1 MGSTKVVR
9 KQRKIVT
16 NNLSLDQNRP
26 GFVKYDADKK
36 ETVLAVNSA
45 LDNYQ
50 LIGRT
55 SASRETYQNI
65 DTSTSVR
72 DQFQRGDYEYFR
84 SSESIPRRPEDIIL
98 MCMQAYRRVGL
109 IRNIIDLMSDFGAE
123 GVRLVHPN
131 PRIQKFYRGWFRKV
145 GGVERTERF
154 LNVLYRCG
162 NVIVNRSM
170 AKIDLKDERRMRA
183 LGVDE
188 IVGPDIEPDL
198 SVQPLSRTIPYRY
211 VFLNPLSLEI
221 LGKDVAQ
228 FVGKQAYAIKIN
240 NNIRRAATTPKNEYE
255 RRLIAA
261 LPVDLRNAILRG
273 DREFPLDP
281 SKVSAYHYKKDD
293 WQNWADPLIFAVLDD
308 LILLEKM
315 KLADLAALD
324 GAISQVRLWKLGDL
338 EKEIFPTDVAV
349 NKLAEILLSNTG
361 GGAFDL
367 IWGPELTLE
376 ETSTEVHMFLGGAKY
391 EPVWNSIYAGLG
403 VPPTLTGASTAS
415 GFTNNYISLKTLIQ
429 RLEYGR
435 SIVRSF
441 WEQEIELVRRAMGF
455 QRSARVEF
463 DRMTLSDEAAEKAL
477 YISLVERD
485 IISIDTLLE
494 RFGEIP
500 EIEMLKRRRED
511 KLREQGLM
519 AEKAG
524 PYHTAEKMHERV
536 VAALSRGY
544 MTPEQAEIEIP
555 VEFQGQKPPFD
566 KQLEAQI
573 KAKAMSGGPSTP
585 KKKSGGTGGRPKNS
599 KDSSQRKRT
608 AKPVGAS
615 EESVDFLTHLVWAKE
630 AQAKITDLVTPAI
643 LDFYGKKNLRS
654 LSSDEA
660 EHAEKTKFSIL
671 CSIKPFSEI
680 TPELIA
686 PILKAGALKNKVAAN
701 IYQQYKNYIVHRS
714 GREPTMDELRLI
726 QAATFATIYTMASM
740 KARSVVQGFGDTE
753 TWALMAAK
761 RAIRVGNQTSFNILN
776 VYYTKVA
783 DGWICTL
790 TYEYEVKLT

>member
-1 MGSTKVVR
+1 MVR
-9 KQRKIVT
+9 RPRKIAT
-16 NNLSLDQNRP
+16 NNLSLDEVKP
-26 GFVKYDADKK
+26 GFVKFDATQNDSIR
-36 ETVLAVNSA
+36 AINSG
-45 LDNYQ
+45 LDSYQ
-50 LIGRT
+50 GFST
-55 SASRETYQNI
+55 QASRDTYQGI
-65 DTSTSVR
+65 ETSTSVR
-72 DQFQRGDYEYFR
+72 DQFRRGDYEYFR

-154 LNVLYRCG
+154 LNILYRCG
-162 NVIVNRSM
+162 NTVVNRSM

-188 IVGPDIEPDL
+188 IIRPDINTDPKL
-198 SVQPLSRTIPYRY
+198 TPLSRTIPYRY
-211 VFLNPLSLEI
+211 VFLNPLTLDI

-228 FVGKQAYAIKIN
+228 FVGKQVYAIKIN

-255 RRLIAA
+255 RKLIES
-261 LPVDLRNAILRG
+261 LPVDLRNAIIRG
-273 DREFPLDP
+273 DRIFPLDP
-281 SKVSAYHYKKDD
+281 AKVSSFHYKKDD

-376 ETSTEVHMFLGGAKY
+376 ETSTEVHMFLGGEKY

-403 VPPTLTGASTAS
+403 VPPTLTGAATAS
-415 GFTNNYISLKTLIQ
+415 GFTNNYISLKTLVQ

-435 SIVRSF
+435 SVVRSF
-441 WEQEIELVRRAMGF
+441 WENEIELVRLAMGF
-455 QRSARVEF
+455 QRGARVEF
-463 DRMTLSDEAAEKAL
+463 GRMTLSDEAAEKAL

-511 KLREQGLM
+511 KLRDQGLM

-524 PYHTAEKMHERV
+524 PYHTAEKIHERV

-544 MTPEQAEIEIP
+544 ITPEQAEIEIP

-573 KAKAMSGGPSTP
+573 KAKAMTGGPSTP
-585 KKKSGGTGGRPKNS
+585 KKKSGGTGGRPNNS

-615 EESVDFLTHLVWAKE
+615 EESVDFLTHLVWAKD
-630 AQAKITDLVTPAI
+630 AQARITDLVTPAI
-643 LDFYGKKNLRS
+643 LHFYGKKNLRS
-654 LSSDEA
+654 LSAEES

-671 CSIKPFSEI
+671 CSLKPFSEI
-680 TPELIA
+680 TPEVIA
-686 PILKAGALKNKVAAN
+686 PILKAGTISNKAATA
-701 IYQQYKNYIVHRS
+701 IYQQYKKYIVEKS
-714 GREPTMDELRLI
+714 GREPTIDELRLI
-726 QAATFATIYTMASM
+726 QAASFATMYAVGGLRA
-740 KARSVVQGFGDTE
+740 KAVVQGFGETE
-753 TWALMAAK
+753 TWALSDAK
-761 RAIRVGNQTSFNILN
+761 RNIRSGGQASVTILN
-776 VYYTKVA
+776 VSYSKVPE
-783 DGWICTL
+783 GWVCTL
-790 TYEYEVKLT
+790 TYEYEIKLT